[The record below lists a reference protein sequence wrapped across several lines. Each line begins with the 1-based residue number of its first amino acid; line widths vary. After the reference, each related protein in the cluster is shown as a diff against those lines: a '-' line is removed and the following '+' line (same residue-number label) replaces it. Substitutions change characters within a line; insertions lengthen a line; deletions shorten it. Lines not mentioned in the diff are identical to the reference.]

1 MLPWFGNSIIELLFW
16 LGLLVVLLLVGIFA
30 IGKIRSKTVQQ
41 EPLSLE
47 IMSKF
52 REAHSR
58 GDLNDEEFRT
68 IKSTVTQR
76 FQSEV
81 SDDGE
86 TG

>member
-1 MLPWFGNSIIELLFW
+1 MPSWFGNSVVELLFW
-16 LGLLVVLLLVGIFA
+16 LAVLAGLLGVGVLW

-47 IMSKF
+47 IMAKF

-58 GDLNDEEFRT
+58 GDLDDEEFRT
-68 IKSTVTQR
+68 IKSTVTRR

-81 SDDGE
+81 SDDG
-86 TG
+86 GKG